1 MRARRAG
8 GFTLL
13 EVLGAVLVIGV
24 AFTLLAA
31 ANIEGLRAEGVAR
44 RELEASLVADRTL
57 ARIEADLVA
66 GTVPQMGVEQEESDG
81 YRVRVEVTPLQV
93 GLPPL
98 PPEAP
103 PELAD
108 EPGAPS
114 LLVSP
119 GGGTPTP
126 LRHVEIRVTWDDGSF
141 EHSVERETFVFDVAA
156 AQSLLGPLQEA
167 GAGAGLP

>member
-1 MRARRAG
+1 MRTR

-24 AFTLLAA
+24 AFTLLAG

-44 RELEASLVADRTL
+44 RELEASLLADRTL
-57 ARIEADLVA
+57 ARIEADLVN
-66 GTVPQMGVEQEESDG
+66 GTVPEIDVREEEVDG

-103 PELAD
+103 PDFAD

-114 LLVSP
+114 LLVAP
-119 GGGTPTP
+119 GGGTPSP
-126 LRHVEIRVTWDDGSF
+126 LRHVQIQVVWDDGSF
-141 EHSVERETFVFDVAA
+141 ERSVERETFAFDVAG
-156 AQSLLGPLQEA
+156 AQALLGSLQE
-167 GAGAGLP
+167 GAGGVPQ